1 MKFKKIKKLTNKKI
15 VYSSHAGLSH
25 PLFGLSERLV
35 VRHVLHLFR
44 LHPLCRDY
52 LPWHKYLSH
61 SLFATAPALLQR
73 PNIQNA
79 NAINHSAH
87 NSGNQ
92 QQHLILLFSPS

>member
-52 LPWHKYLSH
+52 LPWHKFLSD

-73 PNIQNA
+73 PYIQNA
-79 NAINHSAH
+79 YAVDHSAH
-87 NSGNQ
+87 NSGNIQ
-92 QQHLILLFSPS
+92 QNLIL